1 MHPAPSVIL
10 FTVFSGLGFGMLV
23 FLGLGMPDVSGWTA
37 FIFYVIA
44 YVMAVG
50 GLVSSTFHLGHP
62 ERAIKA
68 FSQWRTSWLSRE
80 GILAVATLI
89 IMALYAAA
97 QVFLG
102 ATYTILG
109 LLGAMLSLATVFG
122 TSMIYEQLKTV
133 PRWNQPTTPAL
144 FLVLSLAGGSLLTG
158 NVTLALV
165 LLIVA
170 GALQAFIWFTGDSRF
185 ADAGHTM
192 ETATGL
198 GNIGKVRQFEAPH
211 SGTNYLLREMVHVV
225 GRKHAAKL
233 RIIALVLMAVVPV
246 ILLLLPFNHFMGLL
260 AVLSHIAG
268 VLTARWLFFAEA
280 EHVVGLY
287 YGAR

>member
-1 MHPAPSVIL
+1 MSAA
-10 FTVFSGLGFGMLV
+10 GLRL
-23 FLGLGMPDVSGWTA
+23 
-37 FIFYVIA
+37 
-44 YVMAVG
+44 
-50 GLVSSTFHLGHP
+50 SSTP
-62 ERAIKA
+62 
-68 FSQWRTSWLSRE
+68 SPTSWLWAVCCHLRSTWAIPNARSKR
-80 GILAVATLI
+80 LAN
-89 IMALYAAA
+89 
-97 QVFLG
+97 G
-102 ATYTILG
+102 APAGSAVKASWLLG
-109 LLGAMLSLATVFG
+109 LLGALLSLATVFG
-122 TSMIYEQLKTV
+122 TSMIYAQLKTV

-198 GNIGKVRQFEAPH
+198 GPIGKVRQFEAPH

-233 RIIALVLMAVVPV
+233 RIIALVLMVVVPV
-246 ILLLLPFNHFMGLL
+246 ILLLLPFSHIIGLL